1 MGCSDL
7 PGRARWVVWPCLCF
21 LATEN
26 ARKAFPSHSHGL
38 PTCTMDLAWTPQSGP
53 SWLCPPLPLDSSTL
67 QSLRLR
73 SATPGEGGGPGLS
86 VANSSRARR
95 GGFCQDL
102 WLSGHWSTPGLQAWP
117 APLVLRNQ
125 LQWHFLCFQKYFCP
139 SVCCGCGC
147 LSYHPHQQPHLF
159 RPWG

>member
-86 VANSSRARR
+86 VANSSRAWR

-117 APLVLRNQ
+117 APGGKAGSAASFSPCEGSLSGKRMMLFYRCPLGYFYLQLR
-125 LQWHFLCFQKYFCP
+125 
-139 SVCCGCGC
+139 VC
-147 LSYHPHQQPHLF
+147 
-159 RPWG
+159 